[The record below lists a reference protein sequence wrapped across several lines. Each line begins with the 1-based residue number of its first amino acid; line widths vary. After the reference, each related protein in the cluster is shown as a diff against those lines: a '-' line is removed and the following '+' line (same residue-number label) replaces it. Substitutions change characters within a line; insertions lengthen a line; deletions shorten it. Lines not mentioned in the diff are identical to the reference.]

1 MSINDVIYD
10 IILVGHL
17 SCTAVQ
23 HVTIKG
29 YILALGVAHG
39 QCKPSFYSNLFLPT
53 CVLLSILFTILIT
66 PSSPFFGQ
74 QSFLH
79 FTARAGNRSLCWYL
93 CWQCSSHPDS

>member
-1 MSINDVIYD
+1 MSINDGIYD

-53 CVLLSILFTILIT
+53 CVPAIYFIYHINYTFLTLFWTAILPT
-66 PSSPFFGQ
+66 
-74 QSFLH
+74 LH
-79 FTARAGNRSLCWYL
+79 R
-93 CWQCSSHPDS
+93 